1 MNDDIFIYLIKMPPG
16 IREAV
21 LPCLEGYTIYL
32 DESLSG
38 EELIKE
44 YDHAMEHI
52 NNGDFFN
59 DTMSVSEK
67 EMRAHGYR

>member
-1 MNDDIFIYLIKMPPG
+1 MRDDIFIYLIKMPPG

-21 LPCLEGYTIYL
+21 TPCLDGYTIYL
-32 DESLSG
+32 DERLTR